1 MIDFDAVQR
10 LNVQDGDLLVVVPPD
25 SDQHDM
31 EQLCNAL
38 YVQMP
43 GRKVIIIR
51 GPVQQLDVEAMS
63 NLGWYR
69 A

>member
-1 MIDFDAVQR
+1 MIDFDALQQ
-10 LNVQDGDLLVVVPPD
+10 LNVQDGDLLVVPPD

-31 EQLCNAL
+31 ELLINAL

-51 GPVQQLDVEAMS
+51 GPVQQLDVGDM
-63 NLGWYR
+63 NKLGWYR

>member
-10 LNVQDGDLLVVVPPD
+10 LNVQDGDLLVVPRD

-31 EQLCNAL
+31 ELLCDAL

-43 GRKVIIIR
+43 DRKVIIIR
-51 GPVQQLDVEAMS
+51 GPVHQLDVDAM
-63 NLGWYR
+63 NTLGWYR

>member
-1 MIDFDAVQR
+1 MIDIDAVKR
-10 LNVQDGDLLVVVPPD
+10 LNVQDGDLLVVPPD

-31 EQLCNAL
+31 ELLINAL
-38 YVQMP
+38 YVLMP

-51 GPVQQLDVEAMS
+51 GPVQQLDVGDM
-63 NLGWYR
+63 NKLGWYR

>member
-10 LNVQDGDLLVVVPPD
+10 LNVQDGDLLVVPED

-31 EQLCNAL
+31 EQLCDAL

-43 GRKVIIIR
+43 ARKVIIIR
-51 GPVQQLDVEAMS
+51 GPVQQLDIADM
-63 NLGWYR
+63 NKLGWYR